1 MKSILLIGMGKFG
14 SIVGDELIA
23 RGNEVMVVDKDE
35 AQIELCSSKFTHAV
49 SANCMNPENLKS
61 FNIPSFDA
69 CIVAIG
75 NDFQSSLE
83 ITSLL
88 KDLGAKYVIS
98 KASTPIQ
105 KKFLLKNGADEVVY
119 PYQDSAEKLA
129 VMVNSRKIY
138 DYFAINDSH
147 SIFELEVPADWV
159 GKSILEINPRKKFNI
174 NVLMV
179 NRNEEII
186 SAIDAEFVFN
196 QGDHVVIFGETDRLM
211 TFTSKKIK

>member
-1 MKSILLIGMGKFG
+1 MI
-14 SIVGDELIA
+14 
-23 RGNEVMVVDKDE
+23 VDKDE
-35 AQIELCSSKFTHAV
+35 AQIEQYASKYTHAV

-69 CIVAIG
+69 CIVTIG
-75 NDFQSSLE
+75 DDFQSSLE
-83 ITSLL
+83 VTSLL

-129 VMVNSRKIY
+129 VMVTSKKIY

-147 SIFELEVPADWV
+147 SIFELEVPTEWV
-159 GKSILEINPRKKFNI
+159 GKTISEINPRKKFNV

-186 SAIDAEFVFN
+186 SSIDAEFVFD
-196 QGDHVVIFGETDRLM
+196 QGDHVVIFGETNKLM

>member
-1 MKSILLIGMGKFG
+1 MGKFG
-14 SIVGDELIA
+14 SLVGDQLIA
-23 RGNEVMVVDKDE
+23 NGNEVMVVDKDE
-35 AQIELCSSKFTHAV
+35 DRIEQFSSKYTHAV
-49 SANCMNPENLKS
+49 SANCMNYENLKS

-75 NDFQSSLE
+75 DDFQSSLE
-83 ITSLL
+83 VTSQL

-98 KASTPIQ
+98 KASTEIQ

-138 DYFAINDSH
+138 DYFALNDSH
-147 SIFELEVPADWV
+147 SIFELEVPSDWID
-159 GKSILEINPRKKFNI
+159 KSILEINPRKKFQI

-186 SAIDAEFVFN
+186 SSIDAEFIFK
-196 QGDHVVIFGETDRLM
+196 QGDHVVVFGETDKLM
-211 TFTSKKIK
+211 TFTNKKVK